1 MKGRRGPPPS
11 QGGRWY
17 LGRIRGALPRA
28 GIPCA
33 VGATLVAICSAVIQA
48 WTPTRPGAII
58 HGMTPT
64 NGEPKTDLRRERLLG
79 AYLFVLCVYQIGIY
93 CWPSGP
99 PFILDPR
106 AGIPVLLINHFS
118 FDNKVIYPVEWITAT
133 WLVFAAA
140 MIFFRGKF
148 IKAYLIAEIVLAAP
162 TAYYICILA
171 IRHGGDFAPGFKDL
185 VLTVLLFL
193 VFSVVPAGLAARRVL
208 ARRRM
213 RS

>member
-1 MKGRRGPPPS
+1 MAK
-11 QGGRWY
+11 
-17 LGRIRGALPRA
+17 
-28 GIPCA
+28 
-33 VGATLVAICSAVIQA
+33 
-48 WTPTRPGAII
+48 
-58 HGMTPT
+58 
-64 NGEPKTDLRRERLLG
+64 NGTTEPHQERLLG
-79 AYLFVLCVYQIGIY
+79 AYLLALCVYQIAIY
-93 CWPSGP
+93 LWPGGP

-133 WLVFAAA
+133 WLVLAAA

-148 IKAYLIAEIVLAAP
+148 LKPYLFAEIVLAAP
-162 TAYYICILA
+162 TAYYICLLA

-193 VFSVVPAGLAARRVL
+193 VFSLVPTGMAVRRIVARKPG
-208 ARRRM
+208 